1 MKTLIF
7 RVPQRPSRVF
17 VRIGAA
23 FWQSIVVLKRFSKQS
38 APVRERIASE
48 EELKAE
54 AREILSESLN
64 EQDKQ

>member
-1 MKTLIF
+1 MKTLIL

-23 FWQSIVVLKRFSKQS
+23 FWQSIAMLKPFNEQS
-38 APVRERIASE
+38 APVEEVISSE
-48 EELKAE
+48 EELKAA

-64 EQDKQ
+64 EQDK